1 MTKGKGLDPTQGPG
15 FMGIFVSA
23 WQRHEDT
30 DTRSFQF
37 FFFNSFFTP
46 TWVFSKQGHAT
57 KVFMQMAPPLTLPSL
72 GFRHFL
78 KLIQPL
84 FLPLL
89 SPGFCQVLLGHE
101 RRCLPIEPLL
111 GYRSIGVVLS
121 SLQTVFF
128 QQGDWIIVIGYIPRG
143 VSLTHRLGDGCACS
157 RRRHSGPWSHWK

>member
-1 MTKGKGLDPTQGPG
+1 
-15 FMGIFVSA
+15 
-23 WQRHEDT
+23 
-30 DTRSFQF
+30 
-37 FFFNSFFTP
+37 
-46 TWVFSKQGHAT
+46 
-57 KVFMQMAPPLTLPSL
+57 MAPPLTLPSL

-128 QQGDWIIVIGYIPRG
+128 QQGD
-143 VSLTHRLGDGCACS
+143 
-157 RRRHSGPWSHWK
+157 